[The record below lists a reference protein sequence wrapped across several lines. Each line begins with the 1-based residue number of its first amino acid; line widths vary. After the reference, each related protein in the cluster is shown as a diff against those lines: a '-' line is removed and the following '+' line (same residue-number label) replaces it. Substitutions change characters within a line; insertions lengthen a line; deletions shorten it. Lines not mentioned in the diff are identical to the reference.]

1 MWKVIKAVFYV
12 IAPPGILAGG
22 NALGALCWA
31 KGPASPNLQAFSVG
45 LAAGTALWLLVGK
58 RLEFFQTFEH
68 ELTHL
73 LVGLCFFKR
82 PHSFAATEDQGG
94 YVKMYGDNFFITLA
108 PYFVPTLSLFAL
120 ILYPVIQPQYR
131 LWFFG
136 CLGLLSGYHL
146 ATTFQEFGFDQ
157 TDVQRCGKVFS
168 VLFCLLGNLLFYGLI
183 IGFVAGGP
191 GGALAF
197 LERAGDSC
205 AAWGRLLAQWA
216 GAVEG

>member
-1 MWKVIKAVFYV
+1 MWKAVKVLFYAL
-12 IAPPGILAGG
+12 APPGVLAYG

-31 KGPASPNLQAFSVG
+31 KGPASPDLQAFSGG
-45 LAAGTALWLLVGK
+45 LAAGTALWLLIGK

-94 YVKMYGDNFFITLA
+94 YVKLYGDNFIITLA

-131 LWFFG
+131 LWFFSF
-136 CLGLLSGYHL
+136 LGVLSGYHL
-146 ATTFQEFGFDQ
+146 ATTFQEFSLDQ

-168 VLFCLLGNLLFYGLI
+168 VMFCLLGNLVFYGLI
-183 IGFVAGGP
+183 IGFVAGGLA
-191 GGALAF
+191 GALGF
-197 LERAGDSC
+197 LERGVDFC
-205 AAWGRLLAQWA
+205 AAWGRLLARWA
-216 GAVEG
+216 GVG